1 MSTHPVHLV
10 DNQGQS
16 FPTALIPF
24 CSFAGDRNILG
35 RKMEGISV
43 PVCIS
48 FKPTLFEGRKC
59 YSLDVNDILSKENIG
74 IKHGKSY
81 GLSLLIDTNKDRHFG
96 YFESMK
102 KEEAVVYIETL
113 ESLQVIGGG
122 NIALTD
128 IKNVQGDEA
137 YYAYAAKEKV
147 CQNKE
152 ESKDCEA
159 RKFLET
165 LQKICKCMPFELQ
178 MLTKVM

>member
-1 MSTHPVHLV
+1 
-10 DNQGQS
+10 
-16 FPTALIPF
+16 
-24 CSFAGDRNILG
+24 
-35 RKMEGISV
+35 MEGISV
-43 PVCIS
+43 PVCTA

-74 IKHGKSY
+74 INHGKSN

-96 YFESMK
+96 SFERKK
-102 KEEAVVYIETL
+102 KEEAVVYIDTL
-113 ESLQVIGGG
+113 EPLQVIGGG

-152 ESKDCEA
+152 EPKDCDE
-159 RKFLET
+159 REFLET

-178 MLTKVM
+178 ILTKVIYG